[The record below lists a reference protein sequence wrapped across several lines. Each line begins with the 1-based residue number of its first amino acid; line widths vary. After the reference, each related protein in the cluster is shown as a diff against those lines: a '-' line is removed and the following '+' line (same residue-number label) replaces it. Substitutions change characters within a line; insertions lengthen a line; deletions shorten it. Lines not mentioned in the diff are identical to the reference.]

1 MIHHGGEE
9 RRAKSF
15 PSDSEQ
21 LIKGRTLIRCRL
33 KEEESTLK
41 FHVGTDVGGTFTD
54 LWVLASDGRTRVF
67 KSPTTGDII
76 TGILGALGLAAE
88 AFDMSIVEFC
98 ASIERFGHGSTVGL
112 NALLTGRTAKTA
124 IITTAGF
131 ADTLEIARMRR
142 QVAGLN
148 ELEVSDYF
156 LRGQW
161 LPLVPRSLIYEVP
174 ERIDRRGHIIQPLD
188 EDAARAVV
196 RNIAAEGIEAVAICT
211 LWATQNPVYEQR
223 LQALVKQEMPDAFV
237 SVSHEVS
244 PAVGEYA
251 RMSTTAANA
260 ALGPVVSRYLERL
273 GGALSASGLPVNI
286 LAMTSAGGVVSAD
299 SLAELPVA
307 ALFSGPAACVIGS
320 QELGQKMGREKVLTI
335 DVGGTSFD
343 VGVIVDGA
351 PLMRSEISLAGA
363 DIRFPSIDVSS
374 IGAGGGSIASVHH
387 GTLMVG
393 PQSAGADP
401 GPACYG
407 RGGTRATATDADL
420 VLGVLDA
427 RNFAGGRMKL
437 DVEAAAK
444 AITDT
449 VATPLGWN
457 VMEAAWGIREV
468 LDSRMGD
475 LLRRVT
481 IERGYDPRD
490 FTLFANGGSGPSHAW
505 TLCRDLGI
513 DSFIVPATATGQSA
527 YGTGTSDL
535 RHTAE
540 RSVYLR
546 FSPRSLPRGEQLQEL
561 REAFHTVSKEVLEDL
576 RHEGAS
582 DSEHVEHSIAI
593 RYRGQAHHLDV
604 PLPEDDVT
612 ETSFSTCLDR
622 FERDY
627 EALFGRGA
635 AFREA
640 GFEVL
645 SVRALGTGRLTLPV
659 TPSGGDAL
667 MPIGSRFIVFDNPL
681 QPVETT
687 VYSTEYPASG
697 QSVEGPCVIEFPG
710 QTVVVPPGGFVRSDE
725 LGNLHVKLNDVARET
740 RRSNVKAAFSIGVTR
755 AHP

>member
-1 MIHHGGEE
+1 M
-9 RRAKSF
+9 K
-15 PSDSEQ
+15 
-21 LIKGRTLIRCRL
+21 
-33 KEEESTLK
+33 
-41 FHVGTDVGGTFTD
+41 
-54 LWVLASDGRTRVF
+54 
-67 KSPTTGDII
+67 
-76 TGILGALGLAAE
+76 
-88 AFDMSIVEFC
+88 
-98 ASIERFGHGSTVGL
+98 
-112 NALLTGRTAKTA
+112 
-124 IITTAGF
+124 
-131 ADTLEIARMRR
+131 R

-161 LPLVPRSLIYEVP
+161 APLVPRSLIYEVP
-174 ERIDRRGHIIQPLD
+174 ERVDRRGQIIQPLN
-188 EDAARAVV
+188 EDGARAVV
-196 RNIAAEGIEAVAICT
+196 QKIAAEGVEAVAICT
-211 LWATQNPVYEQR
+211 LWATQNPVHEQR
-223 LQALVKQEMPDAFV
+223 LQELVKQEMTEAFV

-273 GGALSASGLPVNI
+273 GGALRAAGLSVNI

-320 QELGQKMGREKVLTI
+320 QELGQKMGRDKVLTI

-343 VGVIVDGA
+343 VGAVVDGA

-374 IGAGGGSIASVHH
+374 IGAGGGSIASVQH
-387 GTLMVG
+387 GTLIVG
-393 PQSAGADP
+393 PQSAGANP

-437 DVEAAAK
+437 DIEAATR
-444 AITDT
+444 AISDT
-449 VATPLGWN
+449 VAGPLGLN

-513 DSFIVPATATGQSA
+513 DGFIVPATATGQSA

-546 FSPRSLPRGEQLQEL
+546 FSPKALPREEQLQEL
-561 REAFHTVSKEVLEDL
+561 REAFSLVGKEVLEDL
-576 RHEGAS
+576 RREGVF
-582 DSEHVEHSIAI
+582 DSGQVEHSIAL

-604 PLPEDDVT
+604 PFSEEHVT
-612 ETSFSTCLDR
+612 ETSFATCLDR
-622 FERDY
+622 FERQY

-645 SVRALGTGRLTLPV
+645 SVRALGTGKLVLPV
-659 TPSGGDAL
+659 TPSGGDPL
-667 MPIGSRFIVFDNPL
+667 VVIGSRLVVFDNPL
-681 QPVETT
+681 QPLEVR
-687 VYSTEYPASG
+687 VYSTEYPAAG

-710 QTVVVPPGGFVRSDE
+710 QTVVVPPGGIVRSDE
-725 LGNLHVKLNDVARET
+725 SGNLHVKLNDVVRET
-740 RRSNVKAAFSIGVTR
+740 KRSTVKAAFFS
-755 AHP
+755 A

>member
-1 MIHHGGEE
+1 M
-9 RRAKSF
+9 
-15 PSDSEQ
+15 
-21 LIKGRTLIRCRL
+21 
-33 KEEESTLK
+33 K

-54 LWVLASDGRTRVF
+54 LWLLASDGRTGVF
-67 KSPTTGDII
+67 KSSTTSDII
-76 TGILGALGLAAE
+76 TGILDALGLAAE
-88 AFDMSIVEFC
+88 AFDMSMTEFC

-112 NALLTGRTAKTA
+112 NALLTGKTAKTA

-161 LPLVPRSLIYEVP
+161 PPLVPRSLIYEVS
-174 ERIDRRGHIIQPLD
+174 ERIDRRGQIIQPLN
-188 EDAARAVV
+188 ENGVRAIV
-196 RNIAAEGIEAVAICT
+196 RKIAAECVEAVAICT
-211 LWATQNPVYEQR
+211 LWATQNPVHEQR
-223 LQALVKQEMPDAFV
+223 LQALVQQEMPGAFV
-237 SVSHEVS
+237 SVSHKVS
-244 PAVGEYA
+244 PTVGEYA

-273 GGALSASGLPVNI
+273 GGALSASGLPVDI
-286 LAMTSAGGVVSAD
+286 LAMTSAGGVVAAD

-320 QELGQKMGREKVLTI
+320 QELAQKMSRDKVLTI

-343 VGVIVDGA
+343 VGASVDGK

-374 IGAGGGSIASVHH
+374 IGAGGGSIASVQH
-387 GTLMVG
+387 GTLVVG
-393 PQSAGADP
+393 PQSAGANP

-407 RGGTRATATDADL
+407 RGGTKATATDADL

-437 DVEAAAK
+437 DVEAATK
-444 AITDT
+444 AIADT
-449 VATPLGWN
+449 VATPLGLS

-490 FTLFANGGSGPSHAW
+490 FALFANGGSGPSHAW

-513 DSFIVPATATGQSA
+513 ESFIVPATATGQSA

-540 RSVYLR
+540 KSVYLR
-546 FSPRSLPRGEQLQEL
+546 FSPKALPREEQLQEL
-561 REAFHTVSKEVLEDL
+561 REALYTVSNAVLEDL
-576 RHEGAS
+576 RREGAS
-582 DSEHVEHSIAI
+582 DSEHVEHTLSM

-604 PLPEDDVT
+604 SLSQDDVT
-612 ETSFSTCLDR
+612 ETGFPTCLDR
-622 FERDY
+622 FEREY

-645 SVRALGTGRLTLPV
+645 SVRALGIGRLSLPV
-659 TPSGGDAL
+659 MPSGKDAL
-667 MPIGSRFIVFDNPL
+667 IPIGSRFIVFDDPL
-681 QPVETT
+681 QPVEAT

-710 QTVVVPPGGFVRSDE
+710 QTVVVPPGGNVRSDE
-725 LGNLHVKLNDVARET
+725 LGNLHVKLNDAGREIRKST
-740 RRSNVKAAFSIGVTR
+740 VKAAFSQV
-755 AHP
+755 